1 MQEKEKQNKLHGIPG
16 FVGFRD
22 LVFDLVDRHGLQ
34 ALAAEIGTDPSKLS
48 RFKNEQ
54 EGLTLPQIERLLAFA
69 GVRFM
74 DSRRYNRMMITI
86 ITLNEFLKESLGL

>member
-1 MQEKEKQNKLHGIPG
+1 MPEKEKQNKLNGLSG
-16 FVGFRD
+16 MTGFRD

-34 ALAAEIGTDPSKLS
+34 TLSIEIGIDPSRLS

-54 EGLTLPQIERLLAFA
+54 EGMTLPQIEKLLAFA

-74 DSRRYNRMMITI
+74 DSKRYNRMMITI
-86 ITLNEFLKESLGL
+86 ITLNEFLKETLGL